1 MRGEGRKDP
10 HCCLGRRVFSIYGND
25 HQLTQTEMRIISYP
39 PLAFRFV
46 RSTFPDMKHYFLLL
60 LLPVFALAACGG
72 SKEQVFAQR
81 RDLTQAVY
89 ASGKLFPKNDYKV
102 FARLPG
108 YVQQIHVHVGDTV
121 RIGDPIITI
130 RSEVSEINV
139 EVARN
144 QYQLASNNASE
155 SGPLLN
161 TLVKDLEGA
170 RAKYQLDSVTASRYA
185 NLLAQ
190 NATSRQQAD
199 QAQTQFEISRAAWQK
214 AQSNLQNTRARLRTE
229 SENARLQLEAQT
241 SNRSDY
247 VITAAVAGRVYDV
260 VPKVGEL
267 VNTQQTL
274 FEIGDATN
282 FEVEL
287 SVDETD
293 VSLLK
298 DGQQVVYAIDAYE
311 NTKFEG
317 QLTEVYPRISSGNK
331 TARVIGSIAV
341 PADIRVF
348 AGLSVEA
355 NIVIAERKNILV
367 IPREYLQP
375 GNTVRTK
382 SSEQPVPVKTGVSD
396 LQFVEIVS
404 GLTEKDEL
412 VK

>member
-1 MRGEGRKDP
+1 MR
-10 HCCLGRRVFSIYGND
+10 SISSSLFAHN
-25 HQLTQTEMRIISYP
+25 
-39 PLAFRFV
+39 FV
-46 RSTFPDMKHYFLLL
+46 RVTFPTMKNVLWLLFF
-60 LLPVFALAACGG
+60 PAFALVSCGG
-72 SKEQVFAQR
+72 SKEQVFVQR
-81 RDLTQAVY
+81 RNLTQAVY

-121 RIGDPIITI
+121 RIGDPLITI

-161 TLVKDLEGA
+161 TLVKDVEA
-170 RAKYQLDSVTASRYA
+170 TRAKYMLDSVTASRYA

-190 NATSRQQAD
+190 NATSKQQAD
-199 QAQTQFEISRAAWQK
+199 QAHTEFEVSRAAWQK
-214 AQSNLQNTRARLRTE
+214 AQANLQNTRTRLRTE

-267 VNTQQTL
+267 ANTQQPL

-293 VSLLK
+293 VSLLSY
-298 DGQQVVYAIDAYE
+298 GQQVVYAIDAYPN
-311 NTKFEG
+311 NTFTG
-317 QLTEVYPRISSGNK
+317 VLAEVYPRISAGNK
-331 TARVIGSIAV
+331 TARVIGTITVSAGIQ
-341 PADIRVF
+341 VF

-382 SSEQPVPVKTGVSD
+382 SSENPVPVKTGVSD
-396 LQFVEIVS
+396 LQFVEILS
-404 GLTEKDEL
+404 GLSEKDEL

>member
-1 MRGEGRKDP
+1 
-10 HCCLGRRVFSIYGND
+10 
-25 HQLTQTEMRIISYP
+25 
-39 PLAFRFV
+39 
-46 RSTFPDMKHYFLLL
+46 MKKYFLLL
-60 LLPVFALAACGG
+60 LFPLFLLASCGG
-72 SKEQVFAQR
+72 SKDQVYAQR

-89 ASGKLFPKNDYKV
+89 ASGKLYPKNDYKV

-108 YVQQIHVHVGDTV
+108 YVQEIHVRVGDTV
-121 RIGDPIITI
+121 RVGDPLITI

-139 EVARN
+139 EVAKN
-144 QYQLASNNASE
+144 QYDLARNNASE
-155 SGPLLN
+155 SGPLIN
-161 TLVKDLEGA
+161 TLVKDVDAA
-170 RAKYQLDSVTASRYA
+170 RAKYLLDSTTATRYG

-190 NATSRQQAD
+190 NATSKQQAD
-199 QAQTQFEISRAAWQK
+199 QAQTQFEMSRAALLK

-229 SENARLQLEAQT
+229 SENARLQFDAQT

-260 VPKVGEL
+260 VSKVGEL
-267 VNTQQTL
+267 VNTQQSL

-298 DGQQVVYAIDAYE
+298 FNQQVVYAIDAYE
-311 NTKFEG
+311 NTAFSG
-317 QLTEVYPRISSGNK
+317 VLTEVYPRISAGNK

-341 PADIRVF
+341 PDNIQVF

-355 NIVIAERKNILV
+355 NIVIAERKNVLV

-375 GNTVRTK
+375 GSTVRIK
-382 SSEQPVPVKTGVSD
+382 GSEQPVPVKTGVSD

-404 GLTEKDEL
+404 GLNEKDEL
-412 VK
+412 IK